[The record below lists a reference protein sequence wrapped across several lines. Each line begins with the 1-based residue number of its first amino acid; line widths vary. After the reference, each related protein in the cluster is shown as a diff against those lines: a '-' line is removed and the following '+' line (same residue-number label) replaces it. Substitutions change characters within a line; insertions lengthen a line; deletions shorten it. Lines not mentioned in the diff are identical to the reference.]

1 MIRRSK
7 EEWLG
12 LFAQQAASGVSA
24 QKFCKANG
32 LCSKH
37 FSMRK
42 KQLGLRGSRHEK
54 AFVRVVPTKPVVPV
68 AASTSGTEWVVRYE
82 RATLTFEA
90 LPTAAWLAQL
100 LRALA

>member
-7 EEWLG
+7 EEWQG
-12 LFAQQAASGVSA
+12 LFAEQATSGVSA
-24 QKFCKANG
+24 QQFCKAKG

-42 KQLGLRGSRHEK
+42 KQLGLRGSRPEK
-54 AFVRVVPTKPVVPV
+54 AFVRVVSTKPVVPI
-68 AASTSGTEWVVRYE
+68 AASASGAEWIVRYE
-82 RATLTFEA
+82 CATLTFEA
-90 LPTAAWLAQL
+90 LPPAAWLAQL